1 MSVRVFMAIQQ
12 IAVEEFYQ
20 TLPIKEPR
28 CYDPAAS
35 YRYQQK
41 HVLCAVSVCFV
52 YVKYACFY
60 FTS

>member
-1 MSVRVFMAIQQ
+1 MGIQQ
-12 IAVEEFYQ
+12 IAVEEFQQ
-20 TLPIKEPR
+20 TLPIKEAR
-28 CYDPAAS
+28 CYDPAAG

-41 HVLCAVSVCFV
+41 HVLCAVSICFV